1 MVLNVIDNDC
11 NDMTTIPYNLNI
23 LSSIFDLLFISKNF
37 VVVVVV
43 VVVGLFFSSYSL
55 DFFLNFLFF
64 PSSSS

>member
-23 LSSIFDLLFISKNF
+23 LTKYIIDRSIVDLLFISKNF

-43 VVVGLFFSSYSL
+43 VVVGLFFSSY
-55 DFFLNFLFF
+55 
-64 PSSSS
+64 

>member
-23 LSSIFDLLFISKNF
+23 LTKYIEIIDRSIFDLLFISKNF

-43 VVVGLFFSSYSL
+43 VVVGLFFSS
-55 DFFLNFLFF
+55 
-64 PSSSS
+64 